1 MKVLKHAHI
10 FTGNEEINDGYLRFD
25 SKIENLGHMEE
36 YRPQADDEIIAVQGN
51 YVIPGFIDVHGHG
64 GYNYDVWDAEP
75 SEITKLARLLA
86 KNEGITSWFPT
97 TVSQSYE
104 NIESA
109 VKNIREAHKKTKIIQ
124 GIHLEGPFV
133 SKEFKGA
140 QPPLYLRDPDINEL
154 KGWIKASDNLIKL
167 ITIAPELPGASEFE
181 KFCIANN
188 IVPSAGHS
196 NATRDQMKKSKASH
210 ITHLYN
216 AQREMKHREPGVT
229 GHALLERNINCEIVA
244 DGFHVWADMIKLA
257 YELKGPHHMELVT
270 DSIRAKGMPEGKYDR
285 GGETITVKNGQAR
298 IPAGNLAGSVLKF
311 DKAFRNIIK
320 FTGCSINDAVQMA
333 SVNQAREFKLT
344 GMGTID
350 EGQDADINV
359 LDPSLHLTQT
369 FSLGEA
375 MK

>member
-36 YRPQADDEIIAVQGN
+36 YRPQADDEIIDVQGN

-270 DSIRAKGMPEGKYDR
+270 DSIRAKGMPEGNYDM
-285 GGETITVKNGQAR
+285 GGETITVKNGQAS

-344 GMGTID
+344 GKGTID